1 MHAYCDTCG
10 TERDCHIVLR
20 DETYPVRGER
30 VTVRAKVLICN
41 VCGTDLFDVAL
52 DERNVEL
59 AFREYRRRRGLVSK
73 DDIIRTRAMHNLSQE
88 GLATLLG
95 WSSDTVERYELGA
108 LPSAPHSEQLRRF
121 RDDLNYAKELFD
133 ARNAQLGTLERL
145 RVGKQ
150 LERLSVTSKHQDQ
163 DFDPGWLLVT
173 YST

>member
-1 MHAYCDTCG
+1 MSWVHFH
-10 TERDCHIVLR
+10 RLLIVNSF
-20 DETYPVRGER
+20 G
-30 VTVRAKVLICN
+30 
-41 VCGTDLFDVAL
+41 
-52 DERNVEL
+52 
-59 AFREYRRRRGLVSK
+59 
-73 DDIIRTRAMHNLSQE
+73 
-88 GLATLLG
+88 
-95 WSSDTVERYELGA
+95 
-108 LPSAPHSEQLRRF
+108 RF